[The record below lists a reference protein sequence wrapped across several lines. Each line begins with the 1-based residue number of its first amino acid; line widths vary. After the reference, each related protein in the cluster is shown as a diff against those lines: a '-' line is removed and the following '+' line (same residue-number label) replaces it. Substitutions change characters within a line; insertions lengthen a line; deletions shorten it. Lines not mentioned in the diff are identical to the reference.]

1 MKSKNYRLDLLR
13 MILSNQEHD
22 SQQSLLQALKDAGL
36 NSTQTTLSRDLRTL
50 KVVKVMGANGKYYAL
65 PEGKNYRRVFSNN
78 VNIAAEKPA
87 NANAHESEM
96 ASICRQLATIG
107 KQFADL
113 GLQLTALSNELAK
126 KI

>member
-87 NANAHESEM
+87 NANADKSEM

>member
-87 NANAHESEM
+87 NANAGESEM